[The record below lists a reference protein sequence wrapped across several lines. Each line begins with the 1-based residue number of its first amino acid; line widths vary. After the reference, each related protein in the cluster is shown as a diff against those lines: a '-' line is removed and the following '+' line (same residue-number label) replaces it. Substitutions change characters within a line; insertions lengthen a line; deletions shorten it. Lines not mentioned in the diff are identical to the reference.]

1 MKENMNFLE
10 INVIKDEIKEMM
22 PMRFSQIYQ
31 KDDTF
36 LFKLKQGYYIR
47 LILPNLI
54 YLSHKKENI
63 NQSGN
68 FALFLRRRIKGAY
81 VKEVEQLRSERIIY
95 FKLIS
100 KGKVFFLYIELFSK
114 GNIVL
119 TDEENVIIG
128 SYNKQVRGNSF
139 EKGEKYNLENPNL
152 NLFEL
157 TKKDFDEKFE
167 GKDLFEIIKGGFGK
181 VLAHEIT
188 SSEDK
193 SYYEQWKDVLN
204 RERKGIQYLED
215 GEVKYFSPINLEHFS
230 NLDKKE
236 FDTLSQ
242 ALDDITK
249 EFYDFQNRKKKG
261 LKHSLEQQKKR
272 IGQIDEDVK
281 LNKEKAKFLYH
292 NYKDIDMLL
301 RNLDKKFKEGG
312 KKELINFLES
322 NNIPYKNIN
331 TKEKSVI
338 VEFNNEGE

>member
-10 INVIKDEIKEMM
+10 INTIKEEIKEMM
-22 PMRFSQIYQ
+22 PIRFGQIYQ

-47 LILPNLI
+47 VILPSLI

-81 VKEVEQLRSERIIY
+81 VKDVKQLRSERILY

-100 KGKVFFLYIELFSK
+100 KGKVFFLYVELFSK

-119 TDEENVIIG
+119 TDEDKIILG
-128 SYNKQVRGNSF
+128 AYNKEVRGNSF
-139 EKGEKYNLENPNL
+139 KKGEKYTLENQNL

-157 TKKDFDEKFE
+157 TKKDFEDLFE
-167 GKDLFEIIKGGFGK
+167 GKEVFEIIKSGFGK

-188 SSEDK
+188 SDENK
-193 SYYEQWKDVLN
+193 SYYEQWQEVLE
-204 RERKGIQYLED
+204 RERKGLQYLEE
-215 GEVKYFSPINLEHFS
+215 GNVKSFSPVELEYFSDLE
-230 NLDKKE
+230 KKE
-236 FDTLSQ
+236 FKTLSA

-272 IGQIDEDVK
+272 IGQIDKDVESHK
-281 LNKEKAKFLYH
+281 KKAKFLYH
-292 NYKDIDMLL
+292 NYQEIDKLL
-301 RNLDKKFKEGG
+301 RQLNSKFKEGG
-312 KKELINFLES
+312 KENLIDFLKS
-322 NNIPYKNIN
+322 MDIPYKNIN
-331 TKEKSVI
+331 TKEKSLI
-338 VEFNNEGE
+338 IEFNNEDD